1 MKLLKIAAVTILSAA
16 GIALNGPGHM
26 AKAASFSPGASAVNT
41 LATPDSEGAVEKIH
55 YCRPHYYRPY
65 GPPPCCPYSW
75 CPYRYRYPYWWCPY
89 YE

>member
-1 MKLLKIAAVTILSAA
+1 MKLLRIAAVTTLSAV
-16 GIALNGPGHM
+16 GIALCGPGQM
-26 AKAASFSPGASAVNT
+26 AKAVSFSPGASAVSA
-41 LATPDSEGAVEKIH
+41 LATPDSEGAIEKTH
-55 YCRPHYYRPY
+55 YCRPHYYRPL